1 MIGGL
6 LLYLLTLIIEVISL
20 ICRFLLVAGLCSL
33 IAGPRVGLFV
43 GVAASVGPLAYS
55 LLVLCGLP
63 SGHMLV
69 RYALGARVADAR
81 EQQRVA
87 AALHGL
93 LATNVKP
100 PRHVFIVDAPN
111 EINACVSGT
120 TLYVYTGLL
129 RTRFLRAVLAHELG
143 HLNSLDG
150 RLTLAMR
157 ALVVPGG
164 FFIARFL
171 IFALSLVFR
180 VLAELLRLLC
190 TIVGMSGALVLRIF
204 GFVAGTVPFYI
215 VIFAMGGI
223 GPRLLDFAW
232 ERYFIRRE
240 YHADAFA
247 VRLGQGKDNIE
258 ALSIFTLDDVEI
270 PWSER
275 KTHPPTRER
284 IERLREAVFVHDRS
298 PLPKRSA
305 PRSFAF
311 GLNWRS
317 PTRASV
323 SAIRWHVPWFVWAS
337 YIVTLMFVASATWF
351 SASLREIPRLPDL
364 TVNRPF
370 LIRPTLGPTPT
381 IGLPQM
387 QP

>member
-6 LLYLLTLIIEVISL
+6 LLYLLTLVIEIISMA
-20 ICRFLLVAGLCSL
+20 CRFLLVAALCSL

-43 GVAASVGPLAYS
+43 GIAASIGPLVYS

-100 PRHVFIVDAPN
+100 PRHVFIVDGPN

-129 RTRFLRAVLAHELG
+129 RTRYLRAVLAHELG

-171 IFALSLVFR
+171 IFALSLIFR
-180 VLAELLRLLC
+180 VLAELLRMLC
-190 TIVGMSGALVLRIF
+190 TIVGMSGALILHIF

-215 VIFAMGGI
+215 VIFAMGGV

-232 ERYFIRRE
+232 ERYFIKRE
-240 YHADAFA
+240 YHADAYA
-247 VRLGQGKDNIE
+247 VRLGQGHDSIK

-270 PWSER
+270 PWSQR

-284 IERLREAVFVHDRS
+284 IERLREAMFVHDYGR
-298 PLPKRSA
+298 LPKTSA
-305 PRSFAF
+305 PRNLPF
-311 GLNWRS
+311 GLNWRAGARPS
-317 PTRASV
+317 I

-337 YIVTLMFVASATWF
+337 YIVTLVLVASATWF
-351 SASLREIPRLPDL
+351 SASLRELPRFPDL
-364 TVNRPF
+364 TVNRPV
-370 LIRPTLGPTPT
+370 LVRPTIGPTPT
-381 IGLPQM
+381 IGLPQR